1 LYQAVILQKK
11 EKYVNMYGHI
21 LYIIIYVYTY
31 LYIFIYILV

>member
-11 EKYVNMYGHI
+11 EEYVNMYGHI